1 MSEHTLTVPL
11 RDEVVDFPLISSE
24 ITYRGRIWDV
34 RQDVVDYPGATFT
47 RDYVAHPGAVGVLP
61 MNERGEV
68 LLINQYRHPSRR
80 QDWEVVAGLLD
91 VPGEHPLDAAKRELA
106 EEADL
111 QAATWHTLIDIIAA
125 PGGSD
130 EAIRV
135 YLARDISPAPTVHER
150 SDEESHLLGR
160 WVALDEAVTAVLERR
175 IQNGPMCAAILAADA
190 ASRRNW
196 TSLGAADEPWSGHP
210 LWR

>member
-1 MSEHTLTVPL
+1 MSESRLDGPL
-11 RDEVVDFPLISSE
+11 RDEVVDHPLAASE
-24 ITYRGRIWDV
+24 LKYRGRVWDV
-34 RQDVVDYPGATFT
+34 RQDTVEYHDARFT

-61 MNERGEV
+61 MNERGEI

-91 VPGEHPLDAAKRELA
+91 VPGEHPLEAAKRELA

-135 YLARDISPAPTVHER
+135 YLARDVSPAPAVHER
-150 SDEESHLLGR
+150 SDEESHLLTR
-160 WVALDEAVTAVLERR
+160 WVPLEEAVDAILERH
-175 IQNGPMCAAILAADA
+175 IQNGPMCAAVLAAE
-190 ASRRNW
+190 ASQRRGW
-196 TSLGAADEPWSGHP
+196 SSLGDPLGPWSGHP